1 MDLFNKVSSVVTGVV
16 GYLLTMFAVNSQDPS
31 FNHLVQKS
39 QQFHAPLSF
48 PLLENRI
55 SRMAGK
61 DINKQKEVVDQAKD
75 ARPIVHESV
84 MHLIRDFLAHKKQYG
99 SIIEKELYATMG
111 DSAFVDRL
119 LVKRPLMFMTEYDTY
134 RLRNGKKGNGGFEEI
149 GTENEQS
156 PLMLKD
162 YISYDEMQI
171 AALLGVSVPTFFINN
186 GSRTN
191 RAQPAA
197 PGTYQE
203 KGVYVGLVGA
213 RFEKPGSMEW
223 EHMIVTPEQ
232 NRPENGY
239 GDKVDESNSKSKLL
253 NIWSRF
259 YQETFPTF
267 AQAHADLSGRFISLG
282 NNKYLDGA
290 VYKKRMRLVLEPF
303 LVDAHERGKKHNKKV
318 YCHVVGLGLGV
329 WQVSS
334 QQAQLMLEVYA
345 DIIRARNLSYIA
357 DIDFSWFPNEYKTC
371 GGVGNMQLFK
381 TNNNVI
387 KIHFS
392 QRNPADLLTG
402 EDADKLLVAM
412 YAWDGNAYPGNEY
425 WDGMF
430 AASGDPA
437 AACCSTIAELQNP
450 LINSSVSSHRLF
462 VVGKK

>member
-1 MDLFNKVSSVVTGVV
+1 MNFFNKVSNVVAGFIVSVLSV
-16 GYLLTMFAVNSQDPS
+16 FAINVQGSL

-39 QQFHAPLSF
+39 QQFHAPLLF
-48 PLLENRI
+48 PLLDNRI
-55 SRMAGK
+55 SRIAGN
-61 DINKQKEVVDQAKD
+61 DITKQKEIVYQAKEVH
-75 ARPIVHESV
+75 PIVHESV
-84 MHLIRDFLAHKKQYG
+84 MLLIRNFLRHKKQHG
-99 SIIEKELYATMG
+99 STIEKALYASMG
-111 DSAFVDRL
+111 DREFIDRL

-134 RLRNGKKGNGGFEEI
+134 RLRNGRKGNGGFEKI

-156 PLMLKD
+156 FLILKD

-186 GSRTN
+186 GN
-191 RAQPAA
+191 RNNKAQSAV

-213 RFEKPGSMEW
+213 RFEKPGYMEW

-239 GDKVDESNSKSKLL
+239 GDKADMDSAKSKLL
-253 NIWSRF
+253 NIWSGF

-267 AQAHADLSGRFISLG
+267 AQAQADISGRYILLG
-282 NNKYLDGA
+282 NNKYLDSA

-303 LVDAHERGKKHNKKV
+303 LVDAHERGKKQNKKV
-318 YCHVVGLGLGV
+318 YCHAVGLGLGV

-334 QQAQLMLEVYA
+334 QQAKLMLDTYA

-357 DIDFSWFPNEYKTC
+357 DIDFSWFSDEHRTC

-381 TNNNVI
+381 INNNLI

-392 QRNPADLLTG
+392 QRNPADLLVG
-402 EDADKLLVAM
+402 KDIDKLLVVM

-425 WDGMF
+425 WDGMLT
-430 AASGDPA
+430 ASGDPA

-450 LINSSVSSHRLF
+450 LINSSVSSHTLF
-462 VVGKK
+462 VIDKK